1 VCITKRVRCL
11 LTANYVWWALGQ
23 ITRSYGLLNTPI
35 FPLFPHQYLGAM
47 PRLDS
52 TEPPQRSPTELQKSI
67 ERICNESSSRRIK
80 EAQNAFS
87 IPRRIPVL
95 RPSRVV
101 LRDLNLQVNKV
112 AAYLQIYGTTP
123 LNACQSCLEG
133 QGPFIQCVVANGFKN
148 GACANCYYDHHES
161 RCSLKR

>member
-1 VCITKRVRCL
+1 MQPSL
-11 LTANYVWWALGQ
+11 PSAL
-23 ITRSYGLLNTPI
+23 
-35 FPLFPHQYLGAM
+35 
-47 PRLDS
+47 
-52 TEPPQRSPTELQKSI
+52 PQHCTSSL
-67 ERICNESSSRRIK
+67 ERICNESNSRRIK
-80 EAQNAFS
+80 GAQNAFS

-112 AAYLQIYGTTP
+112 AAYLQICGTTP

-133 QGPFIQCVVANGFKN
+133 QGPFIQCVVANGFMN

-161 RCSLKR
+161 RCSLKGKLDLKSTIKLELIENGIFSKPPLEKRLLRRR